1 MRLNGLKGSYDAI
14 FSLGQNCLP
23 AIQLQKNNLR
33 SYSGVLDWMISDT
46 LVDVNRLLKNRFS
59 GFMEFSDLE
68 FVNYNVPSPQNL
80 YVKDS
85 KYNVISAHDFP
96 TSINT
101 PQNLV
106 SYPEV
111 REKHNRRIKR
121 FLEKTEECKHI
132 LFVRMQGT
140 FEEAKELQ
148 SILYDMVKH
157 EFKILLVNPT
167 GVEQLIEL
175 DWPLEKVCAVEV
187 PSKDIW
193 GGNSDYLWS
202 FMFKNINLQ

>member
-1 MRLNGLKGSYDAI
+1 MRLNELKGSYDAI

-23 AIQLQKNNLR
+23 AIQLQKNHLR
-33 SYSGVLDWMISDT
+33 FKAGVLDWMISDT
-46 LVDVNRLLKNRFS
+46 LVDVNRLLKNRFA
-59 GFMEFSDLE
+59 GFMEFSDLD

-80 YVKDS
+80 YVKDL

-101 PQNLV
+101 TQNLV

-111 REKHNRRIKR
+111 KEKYNRRIKR
-121 FLEKTEECKHI
+121 FLEEMEKCARI
-132 LFVRMQGT
+132 LFIRMQGT
-140 FEEAKELQ
+140 LEETRELQ
-148 SILYDMVKH
+148 CVLNEMVKY
-157 EFKILLVNPT
+157 EFNILLVNPT
-167 GVEQLIEL
+167 EVKELIEL

-202 FMFKNINLQ
+202 FMFKNMNR

>member
-1 MRLNGLKGSYDAI
+1 MRLNELKGSYDSI

-23 AIQLQKNNLR
+23 AIQLQKNHLR
-33 SYSGVLDWMISDT
+33 FKAGVLDWMISDT
-46 LVDVNRLLKNRFS
+46 LADVNRLLKNRFA
-59 GFMEFSDLE
+59 GFMDFSDLD

-80 YVKDS
+80 YVKDL

-101 PQNLV
+101 TQNLV

-111 REKHNRRIKR
+111 IEKYNRRIKR
-121 FLEKTEECKHI
+121 FLEEMEKSKRT
-132 LFVRMQGT
+132 LFIRMQGT
-140 FEEAKELQ
+140 LEETRELHCV
-148 SILYDMVKH
+148 LNEMVKY
-157 EFKILLVNPT
+157 EFNILLVNPT
-167 GVEQLIEL
+167 EVKELIEL
-175 DWPLEKVCAVEV
+175 DWPLEKVCVVEV

-202 FMFKNINLQ
+202 FMFKNINR